1 MTPVTSTEAAPG
13 RLEDFDPRSG
23 SRLERAV
30 FNHRK
35 LVLLLCVLVTI
46 VLGVSA
52 SRLKLNA
59 SFEKTI
65 PAGHP
70 YVTNYLAHKK
80 QLAGLGNSVRIAV
93 EARKGN
99 IYDTRYMDALRQIN
113 DEVLLLPGVDRP
125 FMKSLWTP
133 NTRWSAVTPDGLDG
147 GQVIP
152 PRYDGSPAKL
162 EELRLNVQRS
172 GEIGQLVA
180 VNGGSTVIQVPLL
193 DRDAAG
199 KPLDYAALSE
209 RLEQVRAKYSSDEV
223 AIHVTGFAKV
233 AGDLMEG
240 LREIGRASCR
250 ERV

>member
-1 MTPVTSTEAAPG
+1 MTPETPSQTAPG

-30 FNHRK
+30 FNHRI
-35 LVLLLCVLVTI
+35 LVLLLCVIATLL
-46 VLGVSA
+46 LGASA
-52 SRLKLNA
+52 LRLKLNA

-65 PAGHP
+65 PASHP
-70 YVTNYLAHKK
+70 YIANYLAHKK
-80 QLAGLGNSVRIAV
+80 ELSGLGNSVRIAV

-99 IYDTRYMDALRQIN
+99 IYDAPYLEALRKIS

-133 NTRWSAVTPDGLDG
+133 NTRWTAVTQDGLDG

-152 PRYDGSPAKL
+152 AGYDGSAPKI

-180 VNGGSTVIQVPLL
+180 AGGGSTVIQVPLL
-193 DRDAAG
+193 DYDSSG
-199 KPLDYAALSE
+199 KPLDYAALSAQ
-209 RLEQVRAKYSSDEV
+209 LEQVRAKYSGDDV
-223 AIHVTGFAKV
+223 A
-233 AGDLMEG
+233 
-240 LREIGRASCR
+240 S
-250 ERV
+250 